1 MAAGVFNGEVGIV
14 SNIRPGTLTV
24 SFDGRFADYPPESLG
39 ELELAYATTIHKSQG
54 NEYDTVIVP
63 MLPAH
68 KILLSRNLF
77 YTAVT
82 RAKRRVI
89 LVGMKQAVYMA
100 VSKCGTGKRN
110 TLLGERVKLYH
121 QALTRKDIPTE
132 GEQLKNAS

>member
-1 MAAGVFNGEVGIV
+1 
-14 SNIRPGTLTV
+14 
-24 SFDGRFADYPPESLG
+24 
-39 ELELAYATTIHKSQG
+39 
-54 NEYDTVIVP
+54 